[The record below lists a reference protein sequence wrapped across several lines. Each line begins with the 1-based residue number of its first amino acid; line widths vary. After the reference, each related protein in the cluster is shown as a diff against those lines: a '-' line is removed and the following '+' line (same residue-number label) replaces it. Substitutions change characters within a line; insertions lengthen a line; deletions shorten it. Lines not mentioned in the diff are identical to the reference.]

1 MKNKLNIKNLQVDI
15 DNVTILKNINLSFQT
30 GDIIALIGPNGA
42 GKSTLLKAIMH
53 HYSTKIK
60 KGDILFNGKS
70 IKKLPTYEIARDG
83 FFYVDQ
89 LPPELAGVP
98 MMEFYKNILKI
109 NNPNAGVFDIY
120 KTLNTL
126 FDDLSLDKS
135 LLSHGVNVGFSGG
148 QKKKNEII
156 QSQLLQSKVLLLDE
170 IDAGLDVDAIIK
182 IQDYILKT
190 KNNHITIIITHD
202 LDMFLKVKPTKVVLL
217 ANHKVA
223 RIGGIELINE
233 VKSQGYK
240 NYEIKKS
247 NKVDAYKF

>member
-1 MKNKLNIKNLQVDI
+1 MKNILNIKNLTVSIENVD
-15 DNVTILKNINLSFQT
+15 ILKNINLTAQT

-53 HYSTKIK
+53 HYMTHIK
-60 KGDILFNGKS
+60 SGDILFNGKS
-70 IKKLPTYEIARDG
+70 IKKLPTYEIARAG

-89 LPPELAGVP
+89 LPPELSGVP

-109 NNPNAGVFDIY
+109 NNPNAGIFDIY
-120 KTLNTL
+120 NTLNTL

-170 IDAGLDVDAIIK
+170 IDAGLDVDAINK
-182 IQDYILKT
+182 IQEYILSS
-190 KNNHITIIITHD
+190 KNKHITFIITHD
-202 LDMFLKVKPTKVVLL
+202 LDMFIKVKPTKVVLL
-217 ANHKVA
+217 ANHTIAKV
-223 RIGGIELINE
+223 GGIELINE
-233 VKSQGYK
+233 VKKQGYK
-240 NYEIKKS
+240 NYEVKKDS
-247 NKVDAYKF
+247 KIDAYKF